1 MNDMEEEAYDS
12 NDKTLDTKS
21 GNSSKSR
28 SCKDT
33 LFELEVKMERYKK
46 PPFERDLEYFV
57 KVGLPGVD
65 VNPHKLKV
73 DKDVANEILL
83 EIFKKVTP

>member
-1 MNDMEEEAYDS
+1 
-12 NDKTLDTKS
+12 
-21 GNSSKSR
+21 
-28 SCKDT
+28 
-33 LFELEVKMERYKK
+33 MERYKK